1 MTVHRMHYP
10 FIHTIVET
18 MQMVV
23 INCLMQFTWRDKA
36 SSFIFMQIF
45 ETQLLSIPSFY
56 TVFKNSA
63 KRN

>member
-23 INCLMQFTWRDKA
+23 INCLMQFT
-36 SSFIFMQIF
+36 
-45 ETQLLSIPSFY
+45 
-56 TVFKNSA
+56 
-63 KRN
+63 